1 MISMEMLQK
10 AMIADRA
17 DKLKRQAET
26 EPKPEIK
33 PEPKPRHLFD
43 KLLTADDFPLF
54 LSLIAALERDFN
66 LNRSSD
72 CLRSLLIGANTVKLI
87 GALERGHYADAERI
101 NRMLCSHLDAL
112 PTVQAD
118 DAGGEPKHTQAW
130 ASSML
135 RDLRQREQQAAV

>member
-1 MISMEMLQK
+1 MISGEMFQK
-10 AMIADRA
+10 AILANKEAER
-17 DKLKRQAET
+17 KRRSET

-87 GALERGHYADAERI
+87 GAMERGHFADAERI

-118 DAGGEPKHTQAW
+118 DPTAEPKRNQAW
-130 ASSML
+130 ATSVLNSL
-135 RDLRQREQQAAV
+135 NQQEQQAAV